1 MFCIKCGKEL
11 ADDVKF
17 CQYCGQQVG
26 EAVKNDNQQVVY
38 VQPVIEKKS
47 QFLAI
52 VLCVFLGL
60 AGFHDFYMEKMGR
73 GLAKFLIL
81 ILLGWVIIGIII
93 NFIWC
98 VMDFLIIINKAD
110 RCFYTKEEL
119 ENKNL

>member
-1 MFCIKCGKEL
+1 MFCSKCGKEL

-26 EAVKNDNQQVVY
+26 EVVKQEQSVIY
-38 VQPVIEKKS
+38 VQAVQQPKS
-47 QFLAI
+47 QFWAI

-81 ILLGWVIIGIII
+81 ILLGWIYVGLII

-98 VMDFLIIINKAD
+98 IADLIVIITKSD
-110 RCFYTKEEL
+110 DCFYTKEEL
-119 ENKNL
+119 EANKS